1 MRRDLRARTMKR
13 TSTSRN
19 SKRVVA
25 TLSASAACAAL
36 LVAAP
41 GASSAPDPAGST
53 RATAATKAPAATPSL
68 RAYGI
73 LVGGTRMATFTTD
86 RPDILDWVRVIK
98 GLKGDT
104 KLIGIDYRVQ
114 NGLMY
119 GVGDQGGIY
128 TIKTPPEVVDVEV
141 TKVSQLQIALYGT
154 KFGVDFNPAA
164 DRLRVISDNAQNLR
178 HNLGNGTTEEDGILT
193 TPPLPSPTRGV
204 TAAAYTNNDLNG
216 ATATT
221 LFDINTTSDQ
231 VVIQSPANNGTLA
244 PTGSL
249 TLDAGADAGLDIF
262 SYLTGGKT
270 TSNIAFASLTPY
282 GADPPSFYSV
292 NVFTGEA
299 TAIGQF
305 PLDVTDV
312 AIKLGGS

>member
-1 MRRDLRARTMKR
+1 MRRDLRTRTR
-13 TSTSRN
+13 TTKFKKSTRI
-19 SKRVVA
+19 VA
-25 TLSASAACAAL
+25 ALSASAACAAL
-36 LVAAP
+36 LAAAP
-41 GASSAPDPAGST
+41 GAGSATDPAAS
-53 RATAATKAPAATPSL
+53 TKAPAATPSL
-68 RAYGI
+68 RAFGI
-73 LVGGTRMATFTTD
+73 LGGGTRMATFTTD

-104 KLIGIDYRVQ
+104 KLIGIDHRVQ
-114 NGLMY
+114 DGLMY

-128 TIKTPPEVVDVEV
+128 TIKTPPDVVDVVV
-141 TKVSQLQIALYGT
+141 TKVSQLQVALYGS

-164 DRLRVISDNAQNLR
+164 DRLRVISDNGQNLR
-178 HNLGNGTTEEDGILT
+178 HNLNDDSTAEDSVLT
-193 TPPLPSPTRGV
+193 TPPIAAPTRGV

-249 TLDAGADAGLDIF
+249 TLDAGADSGLDIF

-282 GADPPSFYSV
+282 GASTPSFYSV

-299 TAIGQF
+299 TVIEQF

-312 AIKLGGS
+312 TIKLSGS